1 MPKAKKTKNKDLIEL
16 IVKAAEQK
24 QAINIKTLDI
34 SKTSSLVDVLILCSA
49 DSVPQLR
56 AIEQEIDKQLRK
68 HKIKGI
74 KWEGL
79 AKSGWMVLDLGN
91 IVIHLMGSAE
101 RDYYNL
107 EELWE
112 KDAIIYHY

>member
-1 MPKAKKTKNKDLIEL
+1 MDKGYL
-16 IVKAAEQK
+16 
-24 QAINIKTLDI
+24 QAIRIKLRKRGLST
-34 SKTSSLVDVLILCSA
+34 
-49 DSVPQLR
+49 R
-56 AIEQEIDKQLRK
+56 AIEQEINKQLRK
-68 HKIKGI
+68 HKIKMI

-107 EELWE
+107 EGLWE

>member
-1 MPKAKKTKNKDLIEL
+1 MPKTKKSKNEDLVEL

-24 QAINIKTLDI
+24 QAVDIKTVHI
-34 SKTSSLVDVLILCSA
+34 SKTSSIVDVLILCRA
-49 DSVPQLR
+49 ESVPQLR
-56 AIEQEIDKQLRK
+56 AIEQEINKQLRK
-68 HKIKGI
+68 HKIKMI

-107 EELWE
+107 EGLWE